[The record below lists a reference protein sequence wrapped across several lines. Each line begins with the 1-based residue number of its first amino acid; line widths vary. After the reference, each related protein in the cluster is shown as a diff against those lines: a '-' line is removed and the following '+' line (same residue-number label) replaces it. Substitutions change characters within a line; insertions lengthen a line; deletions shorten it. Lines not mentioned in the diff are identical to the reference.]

1 MNEYIREVQALK
13 SQYVSHQTE
22 LSTEFFCGI
31 LEKCSHKSSQVTTT
45 MFAQDSSRELDI
57 SNVSHFFIHLRK
69 CQPPKKVLI
78 INNYHLSVRY
88 QRKYL

>member
-31 LEKCSHKSSQVTTT
+31 LEKC
-45 MFAQDSSRELDI
+45 
-57 SNVSHFFIHLRK
+57 
-69 CQPPKKVLI
+69 
-78 INNYHLSVRY
+78 
-88 QRKYL
+88 